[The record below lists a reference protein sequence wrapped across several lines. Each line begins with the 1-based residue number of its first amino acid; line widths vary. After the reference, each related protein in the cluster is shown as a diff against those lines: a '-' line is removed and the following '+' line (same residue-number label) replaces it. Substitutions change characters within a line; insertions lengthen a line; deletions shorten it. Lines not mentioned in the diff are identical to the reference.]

1 MPKHL
6 ANVNWD
12 KVKEEIRDILIQ
24 VARKQQVITYSELTS
39 MLQTA
44 YVHYHSHVLVSLLTD
59 IGSAEARAGRPI
71 LPALVVTKQTGL
83 PGAGYFKIRDE
94 RGVHIA
100 DDPQETWAEDL
111 KQVHDYWS
119 SH

>member
-1 MPKHL
+1 MPKRL

-12 KVKEEIRDILIQ
+12 EVKREIRDILIQ
-24 VARKQQVITYSELTS
+24 VARSQQIITYSELTA

-44 YVHYHSHVLVSLLTD
+44 YVHYHSQVLVSMLTE
-59 IGSAEARAGRPI
+59 IGSAEVRAGRPV

-100 DDPQETWAEDL
+100 DDPQESWAEDL
-111 KQVHDYWS
+111 RQVH
-119 SH
+119 